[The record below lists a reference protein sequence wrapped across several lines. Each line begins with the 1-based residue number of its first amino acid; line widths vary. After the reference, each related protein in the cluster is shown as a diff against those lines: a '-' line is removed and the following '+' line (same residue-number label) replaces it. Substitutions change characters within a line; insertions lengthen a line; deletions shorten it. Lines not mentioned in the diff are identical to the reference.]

1 MEQTELPPPTAAH
14 EKHYSPILSFF
25 LKLPEFR
32 IQDKGPCFISLSHLH
47 CMTRF
52 ARPPPGHFDAI
63 NPAGLTTAA
72 ADVATE
78 IQGESTRRSHSST
91 FAHLAT
97 CEDALSSGTCTF
109 CPFPDPKFYFSEYRE
124 EEASPEAEENCT
136 YVFMGQRRWSGRLAA
151 DGAGE
156 EEEARNGELGQIDR
170 SD

>member
-97 CEDALSSGTCTF
+97 CEDALPSGTCTF

-124 EEASPEAEENCT
+124 EGGKSRGGGKLHVCFYGAEE
-136 YVFMGQRRWSGRLAA
+136 MERKISSGRSRGRRGSAK
-151 DGAGE
+151 
-156 EEEARNGELGQIDR
+156 RRIRPN
-170 SD
+170 